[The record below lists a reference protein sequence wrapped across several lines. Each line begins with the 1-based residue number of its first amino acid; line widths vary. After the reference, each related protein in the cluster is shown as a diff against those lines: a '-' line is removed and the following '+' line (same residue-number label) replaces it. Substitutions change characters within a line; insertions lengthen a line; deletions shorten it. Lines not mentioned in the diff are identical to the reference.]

1 MPTTA
6 ASEALLGMTRSQE
19 HASNFDQAVPA
30 QRCFA
35 FGTFLLR
42 PEQQLLLKRKA
53 PVRIGGRA
61 LDILTAL
68 VEKPGE
74 LLDKRTLISR
84 VWPNTYVEET
94 NLKVNVAGLRRAL
107 EDDPCSPRFIAT
119 VVGRGY
125 RFIAPVRATGSPGP
139 ASGRHHPSEAPSL
152 VELLETI
159 NSVRQHLAQI
169 SLSGG

>member
-1 MPTTA
+1 MPTA
-6 ASEALLGMTRSQE
+6 AAAEPLLGTTYSQE
-19 HASNFDQAVPA
+19 HASSFGQAAPG

-35 FGTFLLR
+35 FGQFLLR
-42 PEQQLLLKRKA
+42 PEQQLLLKKEA
-53 PVRIGGRA
+53 PIKIGGRA

-68 VEKPGE
+68 VERPGE
-74 LLDKRTLISR
+74 LVDKRWLIAQ

-125 RFIAPVRATGSPGP
+125 RFIAPVIATGSPAP
-139 ASGRHHPSEAPSL
+139 TSDHHLLGEAPNL
-152 VELLETI
+152 VELIEAIDL
-159 NSVRQHLAQI
+159 VRRQLAQI
-169 SLSGG
+169 SSSRE